1 MEQHPVPQNV
11 TTFQFRLIGDM
22 TLKQFGY
29 LAGGAIVAFIC
40 YKLPLPFIFTWPLTV
55 MAVLLGFGLA
65 FVPIEERPMDVWILS
80 FIRNI
85 YSPTVFIWKRGK
97 PSKESDATA
106 PTPIS
111 LPLNQT
117 LPSMTTGAP
126 SSQSIHKKTSNS
138 LFSWIDSLFIPPH
151 HVATQTTGHTQQET
165 PLAPVPTIHQ
175 EPLVAQPHDIHQPSY
190 EKPPVVVSEPKPVPP
205 IPPKITIEEVEPIT
219 NPTPLPVTQSFPAPT
234 PPQPP
239 KHYPTME
246 YVDVPKR
253 EQSPRVVNQTNNPVD
268 IYEPTT
274 PPMKTTTINDE
285 PNMRI
290 QELEMK
296 LAEAQKT
303 ALRMAELEKKLKEA
317 EEKAAATLAQKHQLE
332 ESVNTMQTTDR
343 KNQEANSF
351 RPAGVVSNDAGPTV
365 KIYSPDA
372 AVKAGLPKLTT
383 FSNVVTGIVR
393 DVDSG
398 LLPGVLITICNTQ
411 GVPVRA
417 LKTNKL
423 GQFAAST
430 QLPNG
435 VYIIEVEDPRGRF
448 LFDRVQFT
456 LNGAILPAV
465 EIIAKSKREMERQD
479 LEKKIFGQ
487 PNT

>member
-1 MEQHPVPQNV
+1 
-11 TTFQFRLIGDM
+11 M

-29 LAGGAIVAFIC
+29 LAGGAIAAFIC

-97 PSKESDATA
+97 PTKESDATG
-106 PTPIS
+106 PTPIT
-111 LPLNQT
+111 LPLDHGT
-117 LPSMTTGAP
+117 PAMKEMTNAP
-126 SSQSIHKKTSNS
+126 VPQKKATNS
-138 LFSWIDSLFIPPH
+138 LFTWIDSLFIPPH
-151 HVATQTTGHTQQET
+151 HMTTPTSIPTKHESVNMPSTVVQHPT
-165 PLAPVPTIHQ
+165 PSFQPQPPSKEIPNTTPVSPIENQPLPPVYPEIGKKVDEPTIS
-175 EPLVAQPHDIHQPSY
+175 VPS
-190 EKPPVVVSEPKPVPP
+190 PKPQ
-205 IPPKITIEEVEPIT
+205 
-219 NPTPLPVTQSFPAPT
+219 PVPAPT
-234 PPQPP
+234 PTPTPTPTPSRIQD
-239 KHYPTME
+239 HYPPMNYPIAQKTDGPSRM
-246 YVDVPKR
+246 PKE
-253 EQSPRVVNQTNNPVD
+253 EQNTVH
-268 IYEPTT
+268 IYEP
-274 PPMKTTTINDE
+274 PIVDKIAPANDE
-285 PNMRI
+285 SIERI
-290 QELEMK
+290 KELETK
-296 LAEAQKT
+296 LAEAQKN
-303 ALRMAELEKKLKEA
+303 ALRMAELEKKLQEA
-317 EEKAAATLAQKHQLE
+317 EEKTATTLAQKHQLE
-332 ESVNTMQTTDR
+332 ESVNTMKTMDKKTQPA
-343 KNQEANSF
+343 ANTF
-351 RPAGVVSNDAGPTV
+351 KPAGVVSNDTGPTV
-365 KIYSPDA
+365 RIYSPDA
-372 AVKAGLPKLTT
+372 AIKAGLPKLTT

-465 EIIAKSKREMERQD
+465 EIVAKSKREMDRAD

-487 PNT
+487 PNV